1 MLHNTLQIVDL
12 IFFHTLSRV
21 IAGPGPGIL
30 PALHCGSPLR
40 STTTC
45 MIFARRPDHT
55 GIALKRTLLLFLV
68 YAYMLPQTL
77 ASSDLVNSCLI
88 PHCMLRSLMEINANI
103 KKMTPRIIRITAVGS
118 KNVKREMGVPD
129 TTRHSTSHGRLVR
142 RTLLHICM
150 SVLCIPTIIRK
161 HVTSSPYPSR

>member
-45 MIFARRPDHT
+45 MIFARRPD
-55 GIALKRTLLLFLV
+55 
-68 YAYMLPQTL
+68 MLPQTL